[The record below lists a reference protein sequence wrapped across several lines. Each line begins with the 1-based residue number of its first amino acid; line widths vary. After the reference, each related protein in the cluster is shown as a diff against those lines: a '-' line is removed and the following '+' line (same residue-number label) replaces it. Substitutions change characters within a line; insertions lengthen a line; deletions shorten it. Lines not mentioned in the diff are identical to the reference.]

1 MQGPDQGMGRRT
13 EQGTTWLKSRFKWP
27 RSRCGPR
34 LDGRPPDANAPA
46 AQLPGRSLSGVAGSH
61 HARAAFFALRQCRCF
76 FFLPRC
82 RLWQDVAAAAQAQA
96 LLERDPAAQPE
107 LPVGAAPSQV
117 LVEAGA
123 TGMNRGA
130 TP

>member
-1 MQGPDQGMGRRT
+1 MPTPRRRSCLDDPFLEWQDPITRGRH
-13 EQGTTWLKSRFKWP
+13 S
-27 RSRCGPR
+27 SHCVS
-34 LDGRPPDANAPA
+34 A
-46 AQLPGRSLSGVAGSH
+46 AV
-61 HARAAFFALRQCRCF
+61 